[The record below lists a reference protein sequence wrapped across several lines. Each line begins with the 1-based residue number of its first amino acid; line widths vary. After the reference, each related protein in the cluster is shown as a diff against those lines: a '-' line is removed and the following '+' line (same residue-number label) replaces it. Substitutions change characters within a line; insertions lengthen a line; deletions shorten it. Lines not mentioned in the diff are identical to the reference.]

1 MIDPRLRSTR
11 RRRMCSCPHLRD
23 FKKADGLKV
32 FRKIYAHFVS
42 CGSREARKRKVWYRL
57 QISSMELCRC
67 FKCLI
72 TILLLCFYFCLF
84 KASLSY
90 CHDCG
95 TYSGRLHSCLLCVY
109 FGCYTGNRHIQYH
122 AQSTGHSLGAGTNLP
137 CFSFAPFWVAFHVC
151 FQLI

>member
-32 FRKIYAHFVS
+32 FRKIHAHFVS
-42 CGSREARKRKVWYRL
+42 CGSREARKRKVQHIDFGCKFPRW
-57 QISSMELCRC
+57 SSAGVSSALSQCYC
-67 FKCLI
+67 FF
-72 TILLLCFYFCLF
+72 FYFCLF
-84 KASLSY
+84 KASLCY

-95 TYSGRLHSCLLCVY
+95 TYSSRLHSCLFCVY

-122 AQSTGHSLGAGTNLP
+122 AQSTGHSLGAGTNLLY
-137 CFSFAPFWVAFHVC
+137 FSFAPF
-151 FQLI
+151 